1 MLRQSSGCC
10 ERFIGLEY
18 QRVRMKRYK
27 FNCESLIIGNLGMIM
42 TLEFAEGEKTRQTIL
57 RVVAE

>member
-1 MLRQSSGCC
+1 
-10 ERFIGLEY
+10 
-18 QRVRMKRYK
+18 MKRYK